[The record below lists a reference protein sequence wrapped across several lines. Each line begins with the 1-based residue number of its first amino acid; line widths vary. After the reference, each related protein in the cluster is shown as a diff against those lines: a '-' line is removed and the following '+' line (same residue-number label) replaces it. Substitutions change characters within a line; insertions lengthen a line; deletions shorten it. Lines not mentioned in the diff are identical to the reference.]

1 MNERK
6 RPSIIRIL
14 DSDYSAAL
22 ALMAPFIFWLLFW
35 LLAIMHVVDLQFPR
49 YVVIALTIASLSF
62 VAWRCWLISQVFAS
76 GGETQADVQ
85 HIWFTGDRGSLIVSF
100 IWEGALFQKNSMIP
114 KNEYTKAIKEGEAIT
129 LVVDRRQP
137 KRAFVRE
144 LYLRK

>member
-14 DSDYSAAL
+14 DSDYTTAL

-35 LLAIMHVVDLQFPR
+35 LLAIMHVVDLQIPR
-49 YVVIALTIASLSF
+49 YVVIALTIASLLF
-62 VAWRCWLISQVFAS
+62 AAWRCWLISQVFTS

-85 HIWFTGDRGSLIVSF
+85 YIWFSRDRGSLVVSF
-100 IWEGALFQKNSMIP
+100 TWEGALFQKNSMIP
-114 KNEYTKAIKEGEAIT
+114 KNEYTKALKEGQAIT
-129 LVVDRRQP
+129 LVVDRHQP
-137 KRAFVRE
+137 KRAFVRD